1 MDRLVN
7 MKGYA
12 NGLKKLIMDE
22 SPSAYYVHFF
32 AHQLQLSIVAAAKE
46 NTDCDWLFGQ
56 FSYLLNV
63 LGMSCKKIWMLCVA
77 QDEYMIE
84 ALKLGEIE
92 TGQGLNQEMS
102 LVGQVIQAV
111 DLTTER

>member
-12 NGLKKLIMDE
+12 NGLKKLFMDE

-46 NTDCDWLFGQ
+46 NTDCDWFFG
-56 FSYLLNV
+56 
-63 LGMSCKKIWMLCVA
+63 
-77 QDEYMIE
+77 
-84 ALKLGEIE
+84 
-92 TGQGLNQEMS
+92 
-102 LVGQVIQAV
+102 
-111 DLTTER
+111 